1 VSISAEVSIGL
12 LPLGGT
18 MPVVIPSSPSV
29 VGLSLFWQAVLL
41 DAALT
46 TSLQIATTDNLKTT
60 IGN

>member
-1 VSISAEVSIGL
+1 
-12 LPLGGT
+12 
-18 MPVVIPSSPSV
+18 
-29 VGLSLFWQAVLL
+29 VLL